1 MVVNNEQRTKHA
13 INTLRD
19 GQTEHATQD
28 NMPSSTTNNSGTE
41 YIVSSST
48 SRAWVGTNV
57 HRPTLHQSLIMLPPR
72 FRGTATGN
80 PLNKPATGR
89 FRGTPGARGAN
100 DADFPCRR
108 EKLHEVAV
116 GGALLVMPRLPIR
129 SVILLPGVAS
139 TLMLIPPR
147 NGDNIDDCVV
157 VVVSCANCEGFGAV
171 ENEAVVLSG
180 EVKSS
185 PSEGG
190 DNSQPSCFRFEA
202 CRGFSCQAS
211 CGRGVRLEAAAP
223 KAARPS
229 SIITPTPG
237 SQDPHGNQP
246 TLADD
251 RVQSSRANFARKA
264 QNIRNGGKDKTTPKF
279 CSCSK
284 EPEKM
289 KGVC

>member
-1 MVVNNEQRTKHA
+1 MQSNN
-13 INTLRD
+13 IN
-19 GQTEHATQD
+19 
-28 NMPSSTTNNSGTE
+28 NKNNSGTE
-41 YIVSSST
+41 YIVTSS
-48 SRAWVGTNV
+48 SRAWIGTNM
-57 HRPTLHQSLIMLPPR
+57 HRPKLHQSLIMLPPR
-72 FRGTATGN
+72 FRGAATGS
-80 PLNKPATGR
+80 PLNNPATGR

-147 NGDNIDDCVV
+147 NGDNIDDFVV

-229 SIITPTPG
+229 SIIMPTPG

-246 TLADD
+246 NSPTLADD
-251 RVQSSRANFARKA
+251 RVQSSNSVSPS
-264 QNIRNGGKDKTTPKF
+264 QNIRQRGEGENRSGLAPRDTR
-279 CSCSK
+279 
-284 EPEKM
+284 
-289 KGVC
+289 